1 MTLCKML
8 PQIERE
14 RKRQSQE
21 VLTPSPRG
29 EGRDEGE
36 RIVHKQ
42 KFVLIVLL
50 LLAFQLNGCVS
61 SKPSAPPAPRT
72 KAVDIPPFTEQQGQS
87 LRESAKSIA
96 VEFLAPWTEK
106 EITLLRAAG
115 PAVKIKASYTYAK
128 VTGKEGTRYCP
139 QLAFVCPDTGNT
151 WIGPEY
157 PVYVETSTGLYGL
170 KATGGLRWYEC
181 TVVKEYAFK
190 LPLFDDLLLRY
201 QNEAAHFYVISENA
215 AFYYPSDVIDSDF
228 FIIASNGGVLIPHA
242 SLTAG
247 ILQVDM
253 VNSPFR
259 ATLWIDVRSREI
271 IRAVRDGKQLFPI
284 ASPPNESHVG
294 L

>member
-1 MTLCKML
+1 MS
-8 PQIERE
+8 
-14 RKRQSQE
+14 RQNQRIHIVSF
-21 VLTPSPRG
+21 SRG
-29 EGRDEGE
+29 GL
-36 RIVHKQ
+36 
-42 KFVLIVLL
+42 FLWVLL
-50 LLAFQLNGCVS
+50 LLSGCVS
-61 SKPSAPPAPRT
+61 SKPAVISAPRT
-72 KAVDIPPFTEQQGQS
+72 KAIDPLPFTEQQRQS
-87 LRESAKSIA
+87 LLEAAKSTS

-106 EITLLRAAG
+106 EITLLRSSG
-115 PAVKIKASYTYAK
+115 PPVKVKASYTYAK
-128 VTGKEGTRYCP
+128 VTGKEGTRYWP

-157 PVYVETSTGLYGL
+157 PVYVETSTGLFGL

-181 TVVKEYAFK
+181 AVVKEYAFK

-201 QNEAAHFYVISENA
+201 QKEAAHFYVISENA
-215 AFYYPSDVIDSDF
+215 AFYYPSDVVDSGF
-228 FIIASNGGVLIPHA
+228 FITGSNSGVLIPHA

-253 VNSPFR
+253 VNSPFH